1 MEPEH
6 LAQRALAHRI
16 AAGTT
21 VTERDALLE
30 WAQQLLAISRSS
42 AGALAKTRQAFGA
55 TLTREVAWPVSKL
68 LAAEIQR
75 LAWTDRGLKSRWA
88 LSAAG
93 AAAVAFGTQGAGI
106 AALGGAVGVPLWLVF
121 GAGGAFLGMLYE
133 ELQAKIGSTSPPQSA
148 SVQAANVIDVTA
160 TVVASTPVALDA
172 APASGPQVPI
182 TPGPDGRLN
191 VGDTIRCVTC
201 GNERVVSKAWL
212 DALFRKREVGE
223 SAGMPLTA
231 SSALSK
237 LRCSVCSAKS
247 FTVQPG
253 ASLDSGSAILHEA
266 AVGTLTEWD
275 LQDSGHQCG
284 SSTGMGLTAG
294 PRP

>member
-75 LAWTDRGLKSRWA
+75 LAWNDRGLKSRWA

-106 AALGGAVGVPLWLVF
+106 AALGGAIGVPLWLVF

-133 ELQAKIGSTSPPQSA
+133 ELRDRNDSTTPSPNTAPLSGD
-148 SVQAANVIDVTA
+148 VIDVTA
-160 TVVASTPVALDA
+160 TIRPEPLTKRAV
-172 APASGPQVPI
+172 SGPQGPQRPVPSES
-182 TPGPDGRLN
+182 DGQLN
-191 VGDTIRCVTC
+191 AGDTIRCVSC
-201 GNERVVSKAWL
+201 GNERLVSKAWL
-212 DALFRKREVGE
+212 NAL
-223 SAGMPLTA
+223 SAKNGHVRAGPLPEA
-231 SSALSK
+231 SAVQSK
-237 LRCSVCSAKS
+237 LRCSVCNARS
-247 FTVQPG
+247 FTVLPG
-253 ASLDSGSAILHEA
+253 A
-266 AVGTLTEWD
+266 VGD
-275 LQDSGHQCG
+275 
-284 SSTGMGLTAG
+284 
-294 PRP
+294 